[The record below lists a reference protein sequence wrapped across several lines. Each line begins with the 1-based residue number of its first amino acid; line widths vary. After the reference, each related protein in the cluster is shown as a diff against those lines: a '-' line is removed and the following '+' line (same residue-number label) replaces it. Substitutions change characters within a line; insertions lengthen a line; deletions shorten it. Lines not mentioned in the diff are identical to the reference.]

1 MINQSNDGR
10 IQAGTPSTGTLI
22 IPLCGPPTASRRK
35 FFKTAAKAGAVA
47 AATVAMPNI
56 ATAGSHAT
64 VLKMQAAWPSGANIF
79 FEMAQ
84 DYCNMVSDMSGGS
97 LKIDLQPVNA
107 IVKTSEIGAAVSDGI
122 VDMGHWVTAYWY
134 GKNTAASLFG
144 TGPSYGMSSQEVMG
158 WMERG
163 GGRKLYE
170 EAVASVGFN
179 YTGFFHMPMPA
190 QPFGWFK
197 KNVTK
202 VSDVK
207 GMKYR
212 TVGLATNVLTAM
224 GMVVRQLPGGEIQP
238 AMKTGLID
246 AAEFNNPTSDSQ
258 FGMQDVSKHYHLG
271 SFHQSQEMFEI
282 PMNTKRLKSLSPAHQ
297 AILKN
302 AAYAANTDNY
312 FKALVRYSDSL
323 AMLMNE
329 HKVNVYQTSDAIL
342 AEQLKGWDK
351 IVGEFSAKD
360 AFFKKVID
368 SQKAYAKKVMKYL
381 LMNQPNYKLAYEN
394 EFGPIGKV
402 KI

>member
-1 MINQSNDGR
+1 MSKEKKSLKNS
-10 IQAGTPSTGTLI
+10 SS
-22 IPLCGPPTASRRK
+22 SRRK

-134 GKNTAASLFG
+134 GKNAASSLFG

-158 WMERG
+158 WMEYG

-170 EAVASVGFN
+170 ETLASVGYN

-282 PMNTKRLKSLSPAHQ
+282 PMNTKRLNSLSPAHQ

-323 AMLMNE
+323 ADLMNT

-351 IVGEFSAKD
+351 VIGEFSAKD
-360 AFFKKVID
+360 AFFKKIVD

-394 EFGPIGKV
+394 EFGPIAKV

>member
-1 MINQSNDGR
+1 MIKDKKSLK
-10 IQAGTPSTGTLI
+10 ATTP
-22 IPLCGPPTASRRK
+22 SRRK
-35 FFKTAAKAGAVA
+35 FFKAAAVTGAA
-47 AATVAMPNI
+47 AATAVAMPNI

-97 LKIDLQPVNA
+97 LKIDLQPVNS

-134 GKNTAASLFG
+134 GKNAASSLFG

-158 WMERG
+158 WMEYG

-170 EAVASVGFN
+170 ETLASVGYN

>member
-1 MINQSNDGR
+1 MIKEKKSLKNLTS
-10 IQAGTPSTGTLI
+10 
-22 IPLCGPPTASRRK
+22 SRRK

-158 WMERG
+158 WMEYG

-170 EAVASVGFN
+170 ETLASVGYN

-258 FGMQDVSKHYHLG
+258 FGLQDVSKHYHLG

-282 PMNTKRLKSLSPAHQ
+282 PMNTKRLNSLSPAHQ

-323 AMLMNE
+323 ADLMNT
-329 HKVNVYQTSDAIL
+329 HKVNIYQTSDEIL

-351 IVGEFSAKD
+351 VIGEFSAKD
-360 AFFKKVID
+360 PFFKKIVD

-394 EFGPIGKV
+394 EFGPIAKV

>member
-1 MINQSNDGR
+1 
-10 IQAGTPSTGTLI
+10 
-22 IPLCGPPTASRRK
+22 
-35 FFKTAAKAGAVA
+35 
-47 AATVAMPNI
+47 
-56 ATAGSHAT
+56 
-64 VLKMQAAWPSGANIF
+64 
-79 FEMAQ
+79 
-84 DYCNMVSDMSGGS
+84 
-97 LKIDLQPVNA
+97 
-107 IVKTSEIGAAVSDGI
+107 
-122 VDMGHWVTAYWY
+122 
-134 GKNTAASLFG
+134 
-144 TGPSYGMSSQEVMG
+144 MSSQEVMG
-158 WMERG
+158 WMEYG
-163 GGRKLYE
+163 GGRALYE
-170 EAVASVGFN
+170 EAVKSVGFD

-282 PMNTKRLKSLSPAHQ
+282 PMNTKKLKSLSPAHQ

-302 AAYAANTDNY
+302 AAYAANSDNY
-312 FKALVRYSDSL
+312 FKALVRYSNDL
-323 AMLMNE
+323 AKLMNE

-351 IVGEFSAKD
+351 IVAEFSGKD

-368 SQKAYAKKVMKYL
+368 SQKAYAKRTMKYL

>member
-1 MINQSNDGR
+1 MIKEKKSLKNLTS
-10 IQAGTPSTGTLI
+10 
-22 IPLCGPPTASRRK
+22 SRRK

-134 GKNTAASLFG
+134 GKNAASSLFG

-158 WMERG
+158 WMEYG

-170 EAVASVGFN
+170 ETLASVGYN

-282 PMNTKRLKSLSPAHQ
+282 PMNTKRLNSLSPANQ

>member
-1 MINQSNDGR
+1 MIKEKKSLKNLTS
-10 IQAGTPSTGTLI
+10 
-22 IPLCGPPTASRRK
+22 SRRK

-134 GKNTAASLFG
+134 GKNAASSLFG

-158 WMERG
+158 WMEYG

-170 EAVASVGFN
+170 ETLASVGYN

-360 AFFKKVID
+360 AFFKKVIA

>member
-1 MINQSNDGR
+1 MIKEKKSLKN
-10 IQAGTPSTGTLI
+10 STS
-22 IPLCGPPTASRRK
+22 SRRK

-84 DYCNMVSDMSGGS
+84 DYCNMVSDMSDGS

-134 GKNTAASLFG
+134 GKNAASSLFG

-158 WMERG
+158 WMEYG

-170 EAVASVGFN
+170 ETLASVGYN

-282 PMNTKRLKSLSPAHQ
+282 PMNTKRLNSLSPAHQ

-302 AAYAANTDNY
+302 AAYAANSDNY

-323 AMLMNE
+323 ADLMNT
-329 HKVNVYQTSDAIL
+329 HGVNVYQTSDEIL

-351 IVGEFSAKD
+351 VIAEFSEKD
-360 AFFKKVID
+360 AFFKKVVD

-394 EFGPIGKV
+394 EFGPIGQV

>member
-1 MINQSNDGR
+1 MVIYSHLTTNMGENNMSKKTISSN
-10 IQAGTPSTGTLI
+10 
-22 IPLCGPPTASRRK
+22 SRRK
-35 FFKTAAKAGAVA
+35 FFKAAAVTGAA
-47 AATVAMPNI
+47 AVATVAMPNV
-56 ATAGSHAT
+56 AAHSASHGKS
-64 VLKMQAAWPSGANIF
+64 VKLKMQAAWPSGANIF

-84 DYCNMVSDMSGGS
+84 DYCNMVKDMSGGS
-97 LKIDLQPVNA
+97 LTIDLQPVGA
-107 IVKTSEIGAAVSDGI
+107 VVKTSEIGQAVSSGI

-134 GKNTAASLFG
+134 GKNAAASLFG
-144 TGPSYGMSSQEVMG
+144 TGPSYGMSSQEVMA
-158 WMERG
+158 WMEYG

-170 EAVASVGFN
+170 EATAKVGFN

-282 PMNTKRLKSLSPAHQ
+282 PCNTKRLKSLSPAHQ

-312 FKALVRYSDSL
+312 FKALSRYTASL
-323 AMLMNE
+323 SELMNK

-342 AEQLKGWDK
+342 AAQLKGWDK
-351 IVGEFSAKD
+351 VIGEFVKKD
-360 AFFKKVID
+360 AFFAKVVK
-368 SQKAYAKKVMKYL
+368 SQKDYARKTMKYL